1 MRKGLNIM
9 IGAALVCCVILPGA
23 GCAKKQTA
31 QATTANQKAAIEKA
45 GSIADKQKKYDFL
58 MNEAEGFI
66 SAGKYE
72 DAAKV
77 GEYIVDKVN
86 DTDATRRLLKR
97 AYEKTMGSMVGG
109 KN

>member
-1 MRKGLNIM
+1 M
-9 IGAALVCCVILPGA
+9 IGAALVGCVILAGA

-31 QATTANQKAAIEKA
+31 KATTANQQEAIQKAATMT
-45 GSIADKQKKYDFL
+45 DKQKKYDFL
-58 MNEAEGFI
+58 MNEAEGFM

-77 GEYIVDKVN
+77 GEYIIDKVN
-86 DTDATRRLLKR
+86 DSDKTHRLLKR
-97 AYEKTMGSMVGG
+97 AYEKMMGSMVG

>member
-1 MRKGLNIM
+1 MKKGLNII

-23 GCAKKQTA
+23 GCAKKETA
-31 QATTANQKAAIEKA
+31 AATTANNEAAIEKA
-45 GSIADKQKKYDFL
+45 GSIADNQKKYDFL
-58 MNEAEGFI
+58 MNEAEGFM

-86 DTDATRRLLKR
+86 DTDATRRLLKK
-97 AYEKTMGSMVGG
+97 AYEKTMGNMVGS
-109 KN
+109 K